1 MEAEDKE
8 KECHALTE
16 YRLDQIE
23 KKIDE
28 IMKILVQTQGQ
39 EIRLGIIE
47 NSIAE
52 LKVAKN
58 KNIDRW
64 LNPLVSAI
72 VSGFVAFVFFKVGL
86 K

>member
-1 MEAEDKE
+1 MGDENKE

-39 EIRLGIIE
+39 EIRLGVIE
-47 NSIAE
+47 SSIAE

-58 KNIDRW
+58 KNVDRW

-72 VSGFVAFVFFKVGL
+72 VSGLIAFVFLKVGL